1 MPMSST
7 PAPMR
12 YIERAMSVLRD
23 MGLELQPPQNAA
35 TQLIMELESL
45 DEGRVRAIAATL
57 AQSSSFNELVRR
69 EIQVT
74 SIGRRYEEIAQHF
87 DSVRDDAKRMLAQL
101 DDGKIGFTDK
111 AANLWMRLQRGSI
124 TSRFKKIK
132 STFNELSQDTQKQLE
147 QWSKI
152 LGAYLD
158 FRYALKEAE
167 ILAAELLKKSEDA
180 LDQAKAALEQAAD
193 ELAAHSGERADQ
205 ARLELKRDEAMRQ
218 VQLADEKYQIAK
230 DLAENLLIAYNTSEA
245 VMARI
250 NQISDTQKRVYQQS
264 VSFFATNETVFTA
277 LSVAFTAEQGLHE
290 STQGLEAMKAGI
302 NKGLESISE
311 TGDKQLEAGLKAGY
325 GPTLQAESVK
335 KLVDAVVGFQERQIQ
350 AVQELRAL
358 ASANAK
364 EIEAAVEAGKTRHQ
378 VLLQQA
384 ARAQTKSVS
393 NQEPL

>member
-1 MPMSST
+1 MSST

-23 MGLELQPPQNAA
+23 MGLELQPTQNAA
-35 TQLIMELESL
+35 TQLIMQLESL

-87 DSVRDDAKRMLAQL
+87 DSVRDDAKRMLTQL

-132 STFNELSQDTQKQLE
+132 TTFNELSQDTQKQLE

-167 ILAAELLKKSEDA
+167 ILASELLKKSEDA
-180 LDQAKAALEQAAD
+180 LNQTQLSLEQAAD
-193 ELAAHSGERADQ
+193 DLAAHSGERADQ
-205 ARLELKRDEAMRQ
+205 ARLELKRDEAIRQ

-230 DLAENLLIAYNTSEA
+230 DLAENLLISYNTSEA

-277 LSVAFTAEQGLHE
+277 LSAAFSAEQGLHE

-378 VLLQQA
+378 MLLQQT
-384 ARAQTKSVS
+384 ARAQTKSLS
-393 NQEPL
+393 TQEPL

>member
-1 MPMSST
+1 MSST

-111 AANLWMRLQRGSI
+111 ASNLWMRLQRGSI

-152 LGAYLD
+152 LGAY
-158 FRYALKEAE
+158 
-167 ILAAELLKKSEDA
+167 
-180 LDQAKAALEQAAD
+180 
-193 ELAAHSGERADQ
+193 
-205 ARLELKRDEAMRQ
+205 
-218 VQLADEKYQIAK
+218 
-230 DLAENLLIAYNTSEA
+230 
-245 VMARI
+245 
-250 NQISDTQKRVYQQS
+250 
-264 VSFFATNETVFTA
+264 
-277 LSVAFTAEQGLHE
+277 
-290 STQGLEAMKAGI
+290 
-302 NKGLESISE
+302 
-311 TGDKQLEAGLKAGY
+311 
-325 GPTLQAESVK
+325 
-335 KLVDAVVGFQERQIQ
+335 
-350 AVQELRAL
+350 
-358 ASANAK
+358 
-364 EIEAAVEAGKTRHQ
+364 
-378 VLLQQA
+378 
-384 ARAQTKSVS
+384 
-393 NQEPL
+393 

>member
-1 MPMSST
+1 MSST